1 VYQAE
6 KTKGTKQGNNVKE
19 FGDFGRKWIGKTCR
33 IVFHDG
39 STIEGKING
48 NQKYFIEFID
58 KSNRTAYIHKAYIK
72 EIIPE
77 E

>member
-6 KTKGTKQGNNVKE
+6 KTKGTKQGNNLKE

-58 KSNRTAYIHKAYIK
+58 KSNRTTYINKAYIK

>member
-1 VYQAE
+1 MYQAE
-6 KTKGTKQGNNVKE
+6 KTKKQGNNVKE
-19 FGDFGRKWIGKTCR
+19 YGDFGKKWVGKTCR

-39 STIEGKING
+39 STVEGKING
-48 NQKYFIEFID
+48 NQKYFIEFTD
-58 KSNRTAYIHKAYIK
+58 ETNRTTYIHKAYIK

>member
-1 VYQAE
+1 MYRAE
-6 KTKGTKQGNNVKE
+6 KTKGMKQGNNVKE
-19 FGDFGRKWIGKTCR
+19 FGDFGKKWVGKTCR

-39 STIEGKING
+39 STIEGKIND

-58 KSNRTAYIHKAYIK
+58 KSNRTTYIHKAYIK